1 MTRVLTAL
9 LIALAAAPA
18 AHSAPV
24 RHPRP
29 AAHAGTVTQPPG
41 AADNPTRPPRPGGT
55 RTLDAIHIEGELPL
69 PQVMFIT
76 ARDQRRFLEFEH
88 HRYQRTTL
96 ELLRGTPLPN
106 RVVVTSPPPVQR

>member
-1 MTRVLTAL
+1 MTRLVAAL

-18 AHSAPV
+18 AHSAPA
-24 RHPRP
+24 RP
-29 AAHAGTVTQPPG
+29 ARPASRARTVTKPPA
-41 AADNPTRPPRPGGT
+41 AADNPTQPPRPAGT

-88 HRYQRTTL
+88 HRYQRSTL

-106 RVVVTSPPPVQR
+106 RVVVTSPPPQR